1 LRYIINILLV
11 LIPVVT
17 FAQKQEDIEKLDS
30 LLDRKFRYIPTAV
43 RIGADVISPIRTFT
57 DDKFGG
63 YEFNANLDFYRYYL
77 ALEVGHWER
86 DLETDLEK
94 YTNRGNYFRVGVDV
108 NFLLKDPEKNMFFI
122 GARYGHGKF
131 TEDMSITFEDPV
143 WGNQT
148 DTYSNENVRAN
159 WTELTTGLKV
169 RMFGIFWL
177 GCTARYKFWLNHN
190 APRGFIPH
198 DVPGYGKTYKDNT
211 WGFNYYIMF
220 KIPVRKDQRK
230 LVNKLKDQVSS
241 S

>member
-1 LRYIINILLV
+1 M
-11 LIPVVT
+11 LIPAIAV
-17 FAQKQEDIEKLDS
+17 AQDKETKEAIEKLDT
-30 LLDRKFRYIPTAV
+30 LLERKFRYIPTAV
-43 RIGADVISPIRTFT
+43 RVGADVISPIRTFT

-63 YEFNANLDFYRYYL
+63 YEFNADIDFYRYYL

-94 YTNRGNYFRVGVDV
+94 YTNKGNYFRVGVDV
-108 NFLLKDPEKNMFFI
+108 NFLLKDPEKNMFFL

-131 TEDMSITFEDPV
+131 SENMSIIFEDPV
-143 WGNQT
+143 WGDQT
-148 DTYSNENVRAN
+148 DTYSNNDVKAN

-177 GCTARYKFWLNHN
+177 GCTARYKLWLNHN

-198 DVPGYGKTYKDNT
+198 DVPGYGKTYNETT

-220 KIPVRKDQRK
+220 KIPVRKER
-230 LVNKLKDQVSS
+230 LVANLLKKTNK
-241 S
+241 

>member
-1 LRYIINILLV
+1 MRYIINILLL
-11 LIPVVT
+11 LIPAVT
-17 FAQKQEDIEKLDS
+17 FAQKQEAVEKLDS

-43 RIGADVISPIRTFT
+43 RVGADVISPIRTFT

-63 YEFNANLDFYRYYL
+63 YELNADLDFYRYYL

-94 YTNRGNYFRVGVDV
+94 YTNKGNYFRVGVDV

-131 TEDMSITFEDPV
+131 TENMSITFEDPV
-143 WGNQT
+143 WGSQT
-148 DTYSNENVRAN
+148 DTYSNDNVKAN

-177 GCTARYKFWLNHN
+177 GCTARYKFWLNQN
-190 APRGFIPH
+190 APKGFIPH
-198 DVPGYGKTYKDNT
+198 DVPGYGKTYKENT
-211 WGFNYYIMF
+211 WGFNYYLMF

-230 LVNKLKDQVSS
+230 LIKKLKDSASS